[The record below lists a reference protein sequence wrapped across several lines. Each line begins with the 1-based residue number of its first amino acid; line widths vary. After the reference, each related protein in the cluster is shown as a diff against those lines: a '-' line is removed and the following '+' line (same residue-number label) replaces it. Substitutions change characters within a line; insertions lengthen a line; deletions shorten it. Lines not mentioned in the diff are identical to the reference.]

1 MYEIQKDPLWRNGT
15 PHTNSLR
22 VTANS
27 YCWRSVVLDSRKEGK
42 SCMAACAELLF
53 GGDEFYIKTQQI
65 LLPDLG
71 LPQDH

>member
-1 MYEIQKDPLWRNGT
+1 
-15 PHTNSLR
+15 
-22 VTANS
+22 
-27 YCWRSVVLDSRKEGK
+27 
-42 SCMAACAELLF
+42 MAACPELLF